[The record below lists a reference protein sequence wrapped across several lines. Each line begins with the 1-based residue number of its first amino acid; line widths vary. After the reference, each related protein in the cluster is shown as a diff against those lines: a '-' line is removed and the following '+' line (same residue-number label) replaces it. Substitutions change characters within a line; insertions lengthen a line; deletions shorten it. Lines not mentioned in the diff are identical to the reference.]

1 MSDKQALSSDLMRIG
16 EYIYSGR
23 DELADAFLKRD
34 KELYRN
40 LSVSIGVTPLQKWL
54 DLIKERI
61 GGSKQAAE
69 RALTAAVIL
78 SA

>member
-1 MSDKQALSSDLMRIG
+1 MSDKLALSSDLMRIG

-23 DELADAFLKRD
+23 DELADSFLKRD
-34 KELYRN
+34 KELYKN
-40 LSVSIGVTPLQKWL
+40 LSVSIGKTPLQQWL
-54 DLIKERI
+54 DLIEERN
-61 GGSKQAAE
+61 GGSQRAAE